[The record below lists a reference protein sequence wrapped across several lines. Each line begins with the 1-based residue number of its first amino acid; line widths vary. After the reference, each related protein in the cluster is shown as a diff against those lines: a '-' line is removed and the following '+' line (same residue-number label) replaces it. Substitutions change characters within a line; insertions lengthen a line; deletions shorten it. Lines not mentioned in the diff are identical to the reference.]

1 MALVLVTG
9 GIRSGKSRFA
19 EQYLLDRGNPPW
31 IYLPTGIPSDDEFK
45 KRIENHKKTRD
56 KRFET
61 LEGLPA
67 TWRLDG
73 FSSVFQKIPGTASIL
88 LDSLGLLV
96 SSALEA
102 MPDSPATEV
111 ATDIMGLL
119 DDLGNRPG
127 LIMIVSEEVGLGGVP
142 MSSLGR
148 RFADCLGECN
158 QQTAA
163 QSDEVYFLASGCPVL
178 LKSKH

>member
-19 EQYLLDRGNPPW
+19 EQYLLDRGTPPW
-31 IYLPTGIPSDDEFK
+31 IYLPTGVPSDDEFK
-45 KRIENHKKTRD
+45 KRIESHRKTRD

-61 LEGLPA
+61 LERLPA
-67 TWRLDG
+67 IWVTDG
-73 FSSVFQKIPGTASIL
+73 FLSEFQKIPMTASIL

-102 MPDSPATEV
+102 RPDKPAKEV

-119 DDLGNRPG
+119 DVLGKRPG
-127 LIMIVSEEVGLGGVP
+127 LVMIVSEEVGLGGVP
-142 MSSLGR
+142 LSSLGR

-158 QQTAA
+158 QRTAA
-163 QSDEVYFLASGCPVL
+163 QSDEVYFLAAGCPIL
-178 LKSKH
+178 LKSKP